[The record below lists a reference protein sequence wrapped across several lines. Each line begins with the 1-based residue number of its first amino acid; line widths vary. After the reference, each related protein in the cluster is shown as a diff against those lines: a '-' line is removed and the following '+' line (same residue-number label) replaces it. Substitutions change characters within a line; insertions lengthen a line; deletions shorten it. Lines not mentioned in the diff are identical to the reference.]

1 MPYRKNKVFVL
12 TVYAVIHCQ
21 SKPAKTPQ
29 FIFEKSLRQT
39 PYEITQDFMGVFRVG
54 DPRHF

>member
-1 MPYRKNKVFVL
+1 MFVL

-39 PYEITQDFMGVFRVG
+39 PYKITQDFMGVFRVG